1 MIRVLG
7 DRVLVA
13 LPPKVHEQEAAT
25 GYTFQ
30 PGHTT
35 ASGLILAKPADVYND
50 TLATQG
56 IVVALGEKRGQV
68 DLDDV
73 LAELNELKSTAEKH
87 ECGRLDGV
95 CCVTTLEAAMD
106 EIRARRPAPFDVE
119 VGECVIFSASAGEQI
134 SEDGVSYVILHE
146 HEILGVVA
154 PTKEAA

>member
-73 LAELNELKSTAEKH
+73 RAEINEFFIDVSQDDTVFMDDAKRMADLADRVLMK
-87 ECGRLDGV
+87 
-95 CCVTTLEAAMD
+95 MQ
-106 EIRARRPAPFDVE
+106 PAPFDVE
-119 VGECVIFSASAGEQI
+119 VGECVIFSASAGEQL